1 MMGYW
6 VGFSFN
12 QNPYGLGAASL
23 KTPDL
28 AKKEIA
34 INLLAYNII
43 RGNLAQAGSRLAK
56 IQRQLSFR
64 SALQIL
70 IQTSKQIV
78 RLTGERLIKFLQVIL
93 KAMTATPI
101 GKQQRKSQPRALK
114 RQPKPFPLLMV

>member
-1 MMGYW
+1 M
-6 VGFSFN
+6 
-12 QNPYGLGAASL
+12 